1 MNPALLMAILQLYES
16 LPDKEKQKLIK
27 QFFPAAK
34 DGSTAHSGLSLISH
48 FAGLQEAELGKLVQ
62 PGVNTCAA
70 DWKPLDEIRTD
81 PARFQNRV
89 NAFSEASAQAVSEF
103 LDWNKMDPI
112 VVWRDP
118 ADGNVYVL
126 SGHSRYEGLRRRGE
140 HVAPVRFYDGDE
152 TAAIL
157 FARADANRLQT
168 TENLVEDLKAYVM
181 MRDGLPSRGIPKAT
195 KADLKR
201 VFKNTWSKLES
212 WSFLDP
218 AGKFLAA
225 LASENR
231 SEFPHV
237 ENRANWVGNLR
248 KEYGAA
254 FTNIHERDVFNFLY
268 SDHKNLKIGKEEF
281 DDLIRS
287 RMARGSERIF
297 PECGDDGCQKIR
309 DWQEVGPNAQL
320 YKQLAQLDK
329 AIRIIN
335 ERLRTNDPIMRAHT
349 EAERAFIMRL
359 GREFEAERDKLRKD
373 LDIIEKEPGLF
384 GLGAKDFPYRVI
396 MASNL
401 SDDLLDFVES
411 VLESGNFKMQLGKS
425 TSNIVYLYTERKGCE
440 IEIALHHIPD
450 GFEVWRVRPPL

>member
-1 MNPALLMAILQLYES
+1 MNPALLMAMLQLYES
-16 LPDKEKQKLIK
+16 LPDKEKQRMVK

-89 NAFSEASAQAVSEF
+89 NAFSEASAQAVAEF

-118 ADGNVYVL
+118 ADGNIYVL
-126 SGHSRYEGLRRRGE
+126 SGHSRYEGLRRRSE

-195 KADLKR
+195 KTDLKR

-248 KEYGAA
+248 KEYGPA

-268 SDHKNLKIGKEEF
+268 SDAKNLKIGKEEF

-287 RMARGSERIF
+287 RLARGGERIF
-297 PECGDDGCQKIR
+297 PECNDDGCQKIR

-384 GLGAKDFPYRVI
+384 GLGGSETDAFFDVSDYLI
-396 MASNL
+396 DNL
-401 SDDLLDFVES
+401 IAWVNALLDGQKFTT
-411 VLESGNFKMQLGKS
+411 S
-425 TSNIVYLYTERKGCE
+425 TSKANPKIVYLHTRQRGNDVRV
-440 IEIALHHIPD
+440 ALYRNKN
-450 GFEVWRVRPPL
+450 GFQIWQIRPPL